1 MQPTLNCQTVVNMKE
16 KQKKINTMKK
26 ILCII
31 KFCVFTIIVNA
42 QITKVEITATGLTC
56 SMCSNAIN
64 KQLKT
69 IAEVEKV
76 DIDLNKNLFV
86 ISLKAD
92 NKLTPKTFKDK
103 VEKSGFFVGS
113 MVLFINFNNQAIEDN
128 KQIDN
133 YVFIDTKAQTIN
145 GVAKVRV
152 LDKGYVTTKEYK
164 KLSKSFVKYITYNK
178 ENEDDFHLKKM

>member
-1 MQPTLNCQTVVNMKE
+1 
-16 KQKKINTMKK
+16 MKK
-26 ILCII
+26 IIVLLQCISLAI
-31 KFCVFTIIVNA
+31 AVNA
-42 QITKVEITATGLTC
+42 QQITKVEIMATGLTC

-86 ISLKAD
+86 VILKAD

-103 VEKSGFFVGS
+103 VEKAGFFIGS
-113 MVLFINFNNQAIEDN
+113 MVLSVNFANQNVEDN

-133 YVFIDTKAQTIN
+133 YIFIDTKAQTLN
-145 GVAKVRV
+145 GLAKVKV
-152 LDKGYVTTKEYK
+152 LDKGYVTAKEYK
-164 KLSKSFVKYITYNK
+164 KLAKTFVKYQTYAK
-178 ENEDDFHLKKM
+178 GGEGIFHLKAI

>member
-1 MQPTLNCQTVVNMKE
+1 
-16 KQKKINTMKK
+16 MKK
-26 ILCII
+26 IIFAIAFLIASVI
-31 KFCVFTIIVNA
+31 TNA
-42 QITKVEITATGLTC
+42 QITKVEIMATGLTC

-86 ISLKAD
+86 VTLKAD

-103 VEKSGFFVGS
+103 VEKAGFFIGS
-113 MVLFINFNNQAIEDN
+113 MVLSVNFANQNVEDN

-133 YVFIDTKAQTIN
+133 YIFIDTKAQTLN
-145 GVAKVRV
+145 GLAKVKV
-152 LDKGYVTTKEYK
+152 LDKGYVTSKEYK
-164 KLSKSFVKYITYNK
+164 KLAKTFVKYQTYAK
-178 ENEDDFHLKKM
+178 GDEGIFHLKAI

>member
-1 MQPTLNCQTVVNMKE
+1 
-16 KQKKINTMKK
+16 MKK
-26 ILCII
+26 VIILLQCMVLAIA
-31 KFCVFTIIVNA
+31 VNA
-42 QITKVEITATGLTC
+42 QQITKVEIMATGLTC

-86 ISLKAD
+86 VTLKAD

-103 VEKSGFFVGS
+103 VEKAGFFIGS
-113 MVLFINFNNQAIEDN
+113 MVLSVKFANQNVEDN

-133 YVFIDTKAQTIN
+133 YIFIDTKAQTLN
-145 GVAKVRV
+145 GLAKVKV
-152 LDKGYVTTKEYK
+152 LDKGYVTAKEYK
-164 KLSKSFVKYITYNK
+164 KLAKTFVKYQTYAK
-178 ENEDDFHLKKM
+178 GDEGIFHLKTI

>member
-1 MQPTLNCQTVVNMKE
+1 MLNKVKYRLAV
-16 KQKKINTMKK
+16 KKMIVT
-26 ILCII
+26 IQIC
-31 KFCVFTIIVNA
+31 FCVLASSA
-42 QITKVEITATGLTC
+42 QITKVEIMATGLTC

-69 IAEVEKV
+69 LTDVEKV

-86 ISLKAD
+86 VTLKKD

-103 VEKSGFFVGS
+103 VEKAGFFIGS
-113 MVLFINFNNQAIEDN
+113 MVLFVNFDNKTVEDN

-133 YVFIDTKAQTIN
+133 YIFIETKAQTLQ
-145 GVAKVRV
+145 GVTKVKM

-164 KLSKSFVKYITYNK
+164 KLLKSFAKYPTYNK
-178 ENEDDFHLKKM
+178 STEEKFHLKTI

>member
-1 MQPTLNCQTVVNMKE
+1 
-16 KQKKINTMKK
+16 MKK
-26 ILCII
+26 VIILLQCMVLAIA
-31 KFCVFTIIVNA
+31 VHA
-42 QITKVEITATGLTC
+42 QQITKVEIMATGLTC

-86 ISLKAD
+86 VTLKAD

-103 VEKSGFFVGS
+103 VEKAGFFIGS
-113 MVLFINFNNQAIEDN
+113 MVLSVNFANQNVEDN

-133 YVFIDTKAQTIN
+133 YIFIDTKAQTLN
-145 GVAKVRV
+145 GLAKVKV
-152 LDKGYVTTKEYK
+152 LDKGYVTAKEYK
-164 KLSKSFVKYITYNK
+164 KLAKTFVKYQTYAK
-178 ENEDDFHLKKM
+178 GDEGIFHLKAI